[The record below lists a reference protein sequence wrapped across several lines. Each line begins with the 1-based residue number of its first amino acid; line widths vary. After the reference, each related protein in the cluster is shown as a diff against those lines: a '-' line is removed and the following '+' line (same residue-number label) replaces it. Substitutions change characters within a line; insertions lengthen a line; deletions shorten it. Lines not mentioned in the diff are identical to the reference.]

1 MSQRSLSNWL
11 KMMILGVGICGIL
24 ICVLVFP
31 ALTDELE
38 PLLNER
44 WVCRAWLILLWITS
58 IPCFIALGVSWRVVS
73 NIGNDQSFTQENAGL
88 LKRISVLAIVDAAFL
103 FVWNMVLFF
112 LNANHPSTLL
122 ACLFIDFVGVVIAV
136 IFAALSHLVLK
147 AADLQEQSDFTI

>member
-58 IPCFIALGVSWRVVS
+58 IPCFIALGFSWRVIS

-88 LKRISVLAIVDAAFL
+88 LKRISALAIVDAAFL

-122 ACLFIDFVGVVIAV
+122 ACLLIDFVGVVIAV

-147 AADLQEQSDFTI
+147 AADLQEQSDLTI